1 MPFFTLTCL
10 DKPNALDLRVATR
23 EAHLAFVASL
33 DGAVKL
39 GGPFLDADGAM
50 CGSLLIIEA
59 EDLAGAQDIAA
70 RDPYGQA
77 GLFQSVE
84 IRPFRVT
91 IGAL

>member
-1 MPFFTLTCL
+1 MPLFTLTCL
-10 DKPNALDLRVATR
+10 DKPDALDLRMATR
-23 EAHLAFVASL
+23 DAHLAFIANL

-39 GGPFLDADGAM
+39 GGPFLDANGAM
-50 CGSLLIIEA
+50 CGSLIIVEA
-59 EDLAGAQDIAA
+59 EDLAGAQAIAA

-91 IGAL
+91 MGAL